1 MTMALR
7 VAVKINLFLM
17 IFGLAL
23 TSSPALAQDVYRSNR
38 KGSLGTS
45 PDAST
50 TNKITIYVPKPGE
63 KLPFE
68 QILKTLRTT
77 RDLSGCN
84 LSGLNLA
91 GLDLSNSNLQGADM
105 RGTNL
110 ERANMSDVNL
120 ERADMS
126 GANLK
131 MVTFYQSGLTGAKF
145 DHAILDGAIWF
156 DHSICAQGSIG
167 ECIKL
172 DVKQ

>member
-1 MTMALR
+1 MTTPLR
-7 VAVKINLFLM
+7 VNLFLM

-23 TSSPALAQDVYRSNR
+23 TSSPTLAQDVYIGTGL
-38 KGSLGTS
+38 GSQGAA

-50 TNKITIYVPKPGE
+50 TNKTPIYVPKPGE

-68 QILKTLRTT
+68 QILEILRTT
-77 RDLSGCN
+77 RDLSGRN

-120 ERADMS
+120 ERADMT

-145 DHAILDGAIWF
+145 DNAILDGAIWS
-156 DHSICAQGSIG
+156 DHSICAKGSIG